1 MDFNFSRSIELTSG
15 EIDLLAV
22 GETVVD
28 LISVEESGSFA
39 GAENFRRYFGG
50 SPANITMNLA
60 NLGRKTAL
68 ISRVGS
74 DGLGKYL
81 ISRLK
86 ERGVDVSGISRDEKS
101 NTTLILVTRS
111 QESPEFL
118 AYRGADTNLSPKQ
131 ISAARISKA
140 RVIHL
145 SGFALTI
152 PRGRQ
157 TIEKVIKI
165 AREQNKILS
174 LDPNYRPQLWQGG
187 EIGPEYIKN
196 MLAEIDIVKP
206 SLDDASFFFGE
217 RSREAYINKFH
228 EAGAG
233 LVILTLG
240 ADGLLAST
248 GESQQYLPSLAGE
261 VVDTTGAGDAFWS
274 GFYAGILQQKN
285 LLTAL
290 KLGSAAAAEVLKQT
304 GALVNMPP
312 TGELLIKYDIN

>member
-1 MDFNFSRSIELTSG
+1 MDFNFSQSIELSSG
-15 EIDLLAV
+15 EFDLLAV

-50 SPANITMNLA
+50 SPANIAMNLA

-74 DGLGKYL
+74 DGLGEYL
-81 ISRLK
+81 INILK
-86 ERGVDVSGISRDEKS
+86 ERGVDVSGISRDEKN
-101 NTTLILVTRS
+101 NTTIILVTRS

-118 AYRGADTNLSPKQ
+118 AYRGADSNISPGQ
-131 ISAARISKA
+131 ISADRVSEARI
-140 RVIHL
+140 IHL
-145 SGFALTI
+145 SSFALTV

-165 AREQNKILS
+165 ARDKNKIIS
-174 LDPNYRPQLWQGG
+174 LDPNYRPQLWRGR
-187 EIGPEYIKN
+187 EIGPEYIKQL
-196 MLAEIDIVKP
+196 LAEVDIVKP
-206 SLDDASFFFGE
+206 SLDDASFLFGE

-248 GESQQYLPSLAGE
+248 GESQQHLPSLAE
-261 VVDTTGAGDAFWS
+261 KVVDTTGAGDAFWS
-274 GFYAGILQQKN
+274 GFYAGVLQQKN

-290 KLGSAAAAEVLKQT
+290 KLGCAAAAEVLKQT
-304 GALVNMPP
+304 GDLVNMPP
-312 TGELLIKYDIN
+312 TGELLIKYKIN